1 MTTALD
7 ALFRQTLWLAGISFV
22 LVFVGHVL
30 LRVFRVNVLSHA
42 VVHVAAAVLI
52 MAKMGLTFS
61 WLLLLVAPAA
71 VLFWLLTRTLA
82 LVSDGW
88 RAVTGRKR
96 T

>member
-22 LVFVGHVL
+22 IVFIGHIF
-30 LRVFRVNVLSHA
+30 LRIFRVNVLSHA
-42 VVHVAAAVLI
+42 VVHVASAALI

-71 VLFWLLTRTLA
+71 VIFWVLTRTLA
-82 LVSDGW
+82 LVSDLW
-88 RAVTGRKR
+88 LTVTGRKR